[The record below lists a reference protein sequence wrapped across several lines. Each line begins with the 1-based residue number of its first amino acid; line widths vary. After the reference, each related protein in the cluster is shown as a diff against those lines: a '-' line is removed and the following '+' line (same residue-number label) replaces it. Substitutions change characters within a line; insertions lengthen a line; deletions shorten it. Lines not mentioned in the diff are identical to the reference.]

1 MRNNESE
8 RDGGTGSETPRS
20 DRNRDRFRS
29 AAFTSLIAALLVG
42 RFMARP
48 DCVEAGGQPRAFGVW
63 RLARPGRA
71 KRVSQVHAGR
81 PRGRSLQRSSE

>member
-1 MRNNESE
+1 VGRRMKRRGGRSRSLGRGKESREGGMRNNESE
-8 RDGGTGSETPRS
+8 RDGRTGSETPRS

-48 DCVEAGGQPRAFGVW
+48 DCVEAGGQPRAFGV
-63 RLARPGRA
+63 
-71 KRVSQVHAGR
+71 
-81 PRGRSLQRSSE
+81 